1 VGKAYRRLEADG
13 LVTSRTGAG
22 TRVSRSAAPVSQE
35 VARAARA
42 LAAAA
47 RREGL
52 GTEDAVR
59 IVRAMW

>member
-1 VGKAYRRLEADG
+1 M
-13 LVTSRTGAG
+13 
-22 TRVSRSAAPVSQE
+22 SRSAAPVSQE

-42 LAAAA
+42 LTSAA

-52 GTEDAVR
+52 TTEDAVR